1 MSTEKR
7 KYFTKYFSRAT
18 ICTTVNYGGDQVN
31 NYNSDQDPS
40 NKKESKKEIIQNK
53 IIELIQYDHYK
64 QGDKLPSERELAQLL
79 NVSRNV
85 LREAVVSLVSIGAI
99 EVRDRQ
105 GIFVKNNKDIGA
117 LEALNSMQMLPAD
130 FVSYQLE
137 VRLIISVP
145 AAKLAAQRRTDNDL
159 RKLHDCY
166 DNFVNCPYTTE
177 EEQFENGKWEALLH
191 HLVAEAAHN
200 PILSRVNEG
209 INALVERN
217 NMLIHPNL
225 LHDESGWMKHIQEQ
239 HSLIIRAIEE
249 KNSSVAG
256 EITQQHMI
264 ESYQIMK
271 ERHPQFTTDL
281 SNPYWT
287 LL

>member
-1 MSTEKR
+1 MYS
-7 KYFTKYFSRAT
+7 
-18 ICTTVNYGGDQVN
+18 
-31 NYNSDQDPS
+31 YNSDQNQAD
-40 NKKESKKEIIQNK
+40 KKESKKDIIRNK
-53 IIELIQYDHYK
+53 IIDLIQNDNYK

-105 GIFVKNNKDIGA
+105 GIFIKDTKDIGS
-117 LEALNSMQMLPAD
+117 LEALNSLQMLPVD

-145 AAKLAAQRRTDNDL
+145 ASKLAAQRRTEMDL
-159 RKLHDCY
+159 KKLHDCY
-166 DNFVNCPYTTE
+166 NNFINCPYTTE
-177 EEQFENGKWEALLH
+177 EELLENGKWEALLH
-191 HLVAEAAHN
+191 HLVTEAAHN
-200 PILSRVNEG
+200 PILSRINES

-225 LHDESGWMKHIQEQ
+225 LHDESGWMKHIQQQ
-239 HSLIIRAIEE
+239 HSSIIRAIEE
-249 KNSSVAG
+249 KNSTVAG

-271 ERHPQFTTDL
+271 ERHPNFTTSL